1 MKVANC
7 VSEGR
12 LLIIVTGQ
20 LYVENNIF
28 KSDGLSVRR
37 MFNVHKV
44 DVQVIVGRLIVEVSL

>member
-7 VSEGR
+7 ISEGR

-28 KSDGLSVRR
+28 KSDSLSVRR